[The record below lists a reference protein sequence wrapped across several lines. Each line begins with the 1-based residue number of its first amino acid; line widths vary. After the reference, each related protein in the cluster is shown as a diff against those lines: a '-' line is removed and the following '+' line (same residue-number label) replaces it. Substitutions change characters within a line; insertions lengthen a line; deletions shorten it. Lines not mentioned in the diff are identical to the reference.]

1 MKKHILPALL
11 LISTASL
18 AQSFEKKVASFDRI
32 TVSPRINLVLT
43 QGDEE
48 SVKIS
53 YNNIAEH
60 KINVVVKNHRLRVY
74 LDHAKF
80 IEKRRRYRTD
90 EGVTKESIY
99 KDVLVTAYITYKQ
112 LKKLSIRG
120 EQEVDVQGKIEG
132 KKFKL
137 NAYGESNIDLA
148 SIKVDKLKVAM
159 YGDHTLKVRE
169 GYAGFQKFKL
179 FGDNKID
186 TQALQSDEVASTT
199 YGESKLKF
207 NAEDNIRVI
216 TVGESKVYVKGKA
229 DIDQF
234 SLGEVSVK
242 KMD

>member
-1 MKKHILPALL
+1 MKKLSSVLFL
-11 LISTASL
+11 FTSTICF
-18 AQSFEKKVASFDRI
+18 AQTFEKKVGSFDQVI
-32 TVSPRINLVLT
+32 VSPRINLVLI
-43 QGDEE
+43 QGDDET
-48 SVKIS
+48 VKVNYS
-53 YNNIAEH
+53 NVSER
-60 KINVVVKNHRLRVY
+60 KINVVVKNHKLRIY

-80 IEKRRRYRTD
+80 IEKRNRVRKD
-90 EGVTKESIY
+90 GEIKKESVY
-99 KDVLVTAYITYKQ
+99 KDVTVTAYVTYKQ
-112 LKKLSIRG
+112 LKRLGIRG

-132 KKFKL
+132 RKFKL
-137 NAYGESNIDLA
+137 SAYGESNIDLS
-148 SIKVDKLKVAM
+148 SIKVDKLKVCM
-159 YGDHTLKVRE
+159 YGDHTLTVNE

-242 KMD
+242 KMN